1 MRTEHKCLV
10 CQTSAHYCQSLRPE
24 DAPCP
29 KYDHSGIMAIEFAP
43 SARSTIGIEWEI
55 ALVDN
60 VSGDLK
66 NVADRVLTDLT
77 DDQGNPHP
85 TITGEL
91 LLNTVELV
99 SGVHTRPADAV
110 ADVIEQLSELRNV
123 TDPLLIDL
131 ISAGS
136 HPSAQWFEQKISN
149 KPRYHKL
156 IERTQWWGRNM
167 MIWGVHVH
175 VGVESRDK
183 VIPLLN
189 GLLAYYPHLQA
200 LSASSPL
207 WAGQATGYASNRALM
222 FQQLPT
228 AGLPYDVANWTEF
241 ENYVDD
247 LTKTGIID
255 TVSEVRWD
263 IRPSPHWGTIEIRAC
278 DGVSTAEELGAIAA
292 LSQCLMEEMS
302 TAFDEGRNLP
312 RLRSWFVREN
322 KWRSARYGLDATIII
337 DNEGTE
343 VPLRE
348 HLTQTVARL
357 APVAKRLGS
366 VDELEYIHQILEHG
380 ASYERQLRVLRDRQ
394 GNLRDVTLALAR
406 ELRLGINT

>member
-1 MRTEHKCLV
+1 
-10 CQTSAHYCQSLRPE
+10 
-24 DAPCP
+24 
-29 KYDHSGIMAIEFAP
+29 MAIEFAP
-43 SARSTIGIEWEI
+43 SARSSVGIEWEI
-55 ALVDN
+55 QLIDK
-60 VSGDLK
+60 VSGELK
-66 NVADRVLTDLT
+66 NVADRVLADLT
-77 DDQGNPHP
+77 DAQGNAHP
-85 TITGEL
+85 RITGEL

-99 SGVHTRPADAV
+99 SSVHTRPSDAV
-110 ADVIEQLSELRNV
+110 ADVVGQLEELRAV
-123 TDPLLIDL
+123 TDPLFIDL

-136 HPSAQWFEQKISN
+136 HPFAQWFEQKISD

-175 VGVESRDK
+175 VGVEDRAK
-183 VIPLLN
+183 VIPLVN

-228 AGLPYDVANWTEF
+228 AGLPYDLNTWEEF

-255 TVSEVRWD
+255 AVSEVRWD
-263 IRPSPHWGTIEIRAC
+263 IRPSPRWGTIEVRAF

-292 LSQCLMEEMS
+292 LSQSLIEKMS
-302 TAFDEGRNLP
+302 TDLDEGREIPHLQP
-312 RLRSWFVREN
+312 WFVREN
-322 KWRSARYGLDATIII
+322 KWRSARYGLDAQIII
-337 DNEGTE
+337 DNRGTE

-348 HLTQTVARL
+348 HLAALVEELRPVAR
-357 APVAKRLGS
+357 RLGGEN
-366 VDELEYIHQILEHG
+366 ELAYIHQILENG
-380 ASYERQLRVLRDRQ
+380 ASYERQLRVLRDYR
-394 GNLRDVTLALAR
+394 GNLRDVTLALAK
-406 ELRLGINT
+406 ELRLGITT